1 MIVFKKLGF
10 YIWQSTCFRLNQE
23 YCIHPLESRL
33 AGGLTV
39 STTVPEQADD
49 AIGDLGRSPASLALP
64 EQELWR
70 RIVASYV
77 LPDDDPAVWTILRG
91 LCEAAGTARLANEAV
106 KEHGVLIR
114 AGSGGMKANPAVNI
128 AHQAREQLI
137 RHARALGLNLEP
149 LNDRPGRPP
158 AHGTALL

>member
-1 MIVFKKLGF
+1 MPRATTFLP
-10 YIWQSTCFRLNQE
+10 N
-23 YCIHPLESRL
+23 L
-33 AGGLTV
+33 ARSYV
-39 STTVPEQADD
+39 
-49 AIGDLGRSPASLALP
+49 GDLTKPPANLAAP
-64 EQELWR
+64 EQELWC
-70 RIVASYV
+70 RIVDSYE

-106 KEHGVLIR
+106 KQHGVLIR

-128 AHQAREQLI
+128 AHQAREQVL

-158 AHGTALL
+158 APGPALV